1 MPLERRQHNWA
12 LTVALI
18 ALLIAGLAL
27 YRIASPQPT
36 IIPLGTTNLDA
47 LALSSTLSVT
57 GASTLTGAV
66 TGASTGAFTDNVSS
80 SAEVDVGTF
89 LNLSAATTVSVTNAV
104 GATGLVPLGTYQPLD
119 AAGTVG
125 AIVTT
130 TGMTAG
136 DLLILA
142 NIGTQTITIS
152 DTGVMALSSNAALGP
167 ADSVTL
173 VYSGTGWI
181 EIGEGAN

>member
-1 MPLERRQHNWA
+1 MDKRMRFA
-12 LTVALI
+12 LPFVLAMLLLLATVVGCKEKPAVV
-18 ALLIAGLAL
+18 
-27 YRIASPQPT
+27 
-36 IIPLGTTNLDA
+36 PLGTTHLT
-47 LALSSTLSVT
+47 ALSLSETLAVT

-66 TGASTGAFTDNVSS
+66 TGASTGAFTGDLSS

-89 LNLSAATTVSVTNAV
+89 LNLSAAPTVSVTNAV
-104 GATGLVPLGTYQPLD
+104 GATGIVPLGSYQPLD
-119 AAGTVG
+119 AAGAVG
-125 AIVTT
+125 TIVTT
-130 TGMTAG
+130 TGFTAG